1 MKTWQQAPAADLGER
16 TRLGAS
22 GVGRVR
28 WAKSGYPLLR
38 YCNGSMSG
46 VLKVVLI
53 LTVLLF
59 VGTAGAYAQ
68 LPERKVHEFPYLG
81 NRGAVWIVAQR
92 HILFAAF
99 ILGAPI
105 FVVVSE
111 ILGWKNQD
119 VRYERLA
126 KEVTKVTVILYSM
139 TALTGGLFI
148 FVLLATYP
156 QLTAWL
162 INHFFAVF
170 AVMYP
175 LLFIF
180 ETIVL
185 YLYWYTWDA
194 WQGPK
199 KLRHIALGVLLNI
212 IGLATLIVIDGPTA
226 FMNTPAKFAEG
237 GMDLK
242 TFIETTATL
251 WDKMNN
257 YSWWPLNIHRT
268 VGNVVFG
275 GFITGLIGAYM
286 YLAAKTDE
294 ERAFYDWFGFVGNL
308 IGVGA
313 LLALPFAGYLLA
325 YELCDYDASICPYMM
340 ADQFSMFFE
349 MQGAM
354 VGLIFLGSNYYIWL
368 SMKRIEGL
376 EHVRMSAATMLLMIT
391 VPVVF
396 MLMWTKWPIPD
407 IMSLVA
413 PAAYVVVWL
422 IIAKITPWTVS
433 SQTMVKVAF
442 LMVIVG
448 NAIWM
453 TPHAF
458 VATQAL
464 APDDGS
470 LILPHGELSLG
481 VVTVSWDMLALMP
494 AKNAA
499 AFTLVFVTIVN
510 YILYNRAL
518 RQGRIVWGKID
529 FISQFVLVFLAF
541 SAIWTMALMGAVR
554 ELTRKYFHVFNLQYD
569 FTPESFTPTLAYSSW
584 VFTGVTLTFYI
595 VVSFAII
602 LTLRTGK
609 KEAHAEATKGMPAV
623 AGAE

>member
-1 MKTWQQAPAADLGER
+1 MKTWYKTL
-16 TRLGAS
+16 LIV
-22 GVGRVR
+22 VG
-28 WAKSGYPLLR
+28 LL
-38 YCNGSMSG
+38 
-46 VLKVVLI
+46 V
-53 LTVLLF
+53 
-59 VGTAGAYAQ
+59 VGTAAYAQ
-68 LPERKVHEFPYLG
+68 LPDPKPHDFPYVG
-81 NRGAVWIVAQR
+81 NRAAVWVVAQL

-105 FVVVSE
+105 FVVISE

-119 VRYERLA
+119 TRYERLA

-156 QLTAWL
+156 QLTGWL
-162 INHFFAVF
+162 INHFFVVF
-170 AVMYP
+170 AIIYP
-175 LLFIF
+175 LLFIA

-194 WQGPK
+194 LQGPK
-199 KLRHIALGVLLNI
+199 KLRHIAIGVLLNV
-212 IGLATLIVIDGPTA
+212 IGLTTLIVIDGPTS
-226 FMNTPAKFAEG
+226 FMNTPVKSAEG
-237 GMDLK
+237 LDLK

-257 YSWWPLNIHRT
+257 FSWWPLNIHRT

-275 GFITGLIGAYM
+275 GFITGLIAAYM
-286 YLAAKTDE
+286 YLMAKTDE

-313 LLALPFAGYLLA
+313 LLVLPFAGYLLA

-340 ADQFSMFFE
+340 SDQLSMFFE

-354 VGLIFLGSNYYIWL
+354 VGLIFLASNYYIWL
-368 SMKRIEGL
+368 SLKRIEGL
-376 EHVRMSAATMLLMIT
+376 EQVRMRTTTLVLMASI
-391 VPVVF
+391 PVVF
-396 MLMWTKWPIPD
+396 MLIWTKFPIPD
-407 IMSLVA
+407 PKAFILPACWVAAFLVA
-413 PAAYVVVWL
+413 GRFL
-422 IIAKITPWTVS
+422 KWTVPA
-433 SQTMVKVAF
+433 QTLVKVAF

-470 LILPHGELSLG
+470 LSLPHGELNLG
-481 VVTVSWDMLALMP
+481 FITLDWGMLALMP

-499 AFTLVFVTIVN
+499 AFTLVFVTICN

-518 RQGRIVWGKID
+518 QRGRIVWGKID
-529 FISQFVLVFLAF
+529 FVAQFVLVFLAF
-541 SAIWTMALMGAVR
+541 SAIWTMGLMGAVR

-569 FTPESFTPTLAYSSW
+569 FTPEAFTPTLAYSSW
-584 VFTGVTLTFYI
+584 VITGVTLTFYI
-595 VVSFAII
+595 VVSFAIV

-609 KEAHAEATKGMPAV
+609 DKAHAGTPKAVPAA
-623 AGAE
+623 AGTE